1 MGMTYFRRYR
11 MEMPLGNPSGG
22 EGSSSASSQNLPSN
36 GRIPPEYEWVPFDE
50 RLIRE
55 HAQAK
60 FQSFRHELD
69 ADVFPCLARRDG
81 CLSLMNEITS
91 RANFVAEATWLIRFR
106 ERPGGRPV
114 PVATI
119 QGLRQEE
126 WGAIQN
132 IGVTPEHRG
141 RGLAKALLARAAMGF
156 RMHGLKGM
164 HLEVTTANEIAV
176 RLYQRT
182 GFKTSGVVYKAC
194 DIAGV

>member
-1 MGMTYFRRYR
+1 MTYFRRYR
-11 MEMPLGNPSGG
+11 MEMPLGIPAGGETASSSPTPSFPSG
-22 EGSSSASSQNLPSN
+22 A
-36 GRIPPEYEWVPFDE
+36 RIPSEYEWVPFDE

-60 FQSFRHELD
+60 YQSFRHELD

-91 RANFVAEATWLIRFR
+91 RANFVPEATWLVRYR
-106 ERPGGRPV
+106 DRPGGRPL

-132 IGVTPEHRG
+132 LGVVPEHRG
-141 RGLAKALLARAAMGF
+141 RGLAKALLARAATGF
-156 RMHGLKGM
+156 RMHGLRGM

-176 RLYQRT
+176 RLYHRS
-182 GFKTSGVVYKAC
+182 GFRTSGVVYKAC
-194 DIAGV
+194 DIAGT